1 VKIFLPPHPNPLP
14 PEGEGII
21 GNLVINITGNYQ
33 FKFLGTAMKD
43 INELIEQR
51 IKKLDELR
59 RLGVDPFGGPFYSED
74 HVSDLLNKFDS
85 ASRETLEDQTVLCS
99 LAGRVIAM
107 RDFGKAAFAHVQDTT
122 GKIQIYFKKDILG
135 EKQNLLKKLDIG
147 DIIGLKGRLFRTK
160 TNELTVEIEDF
171 VFLTKSLR
179 PLPEKWHGLKDIE
192 TRYRQRYVDL
202 IVNTEVRQT
211 FAKRSAIIKAIRDFL
226 ESKDFIEVETPM
238 MQQIPGGA
246 TAKPFTTHHMAL
258 GVDLYLRIAP
268 ELYLKRLLVGGYE
281 RVYELNKNFRNE
293 GISTKHNPEFTMLEF
308 YIAYRD
314 YNFLMSFT
322 EELITYVAN
331 RILGTLKIP
340 YGDTIIDLAP
350 PWPRIPMF
358 EALLQ
363 NNVPREVLNDREEA
377 KRWAE
382 ANAIEIK
389 GDVSLGKILDE
400 IFKKIVEP
408 NLFHPTFITDYPVGL
423 SPLAKKKAGDPEFV
437 ERFELFIASQEI
449 VNAFSELTDP
459 IDQRER
465 FMKQVESKAKGDEE
479 AHGMDEDFIRALEY
493 GMPPAAGEGIG
504 IDRLVMV
511 LTNSQ
516 SIRDVILFPQL
527 KPEQ

>member
-1 VKIFLPPHPNPLP
+1 MS
-14 PEGEGII
+14 E
-21 GNLVINITGNYQ
+21 
-33 FKFLGTAMKD
+33 

-51 IKKLDELR
+51 IKKLEELR
-59 RLGVDPFGGPFYSED
+59 QSGIEPFAGSFYAED
-74 HVSDLLNKFDS
+74 HASDLLIKFDS
-85 ASRETLEDQTVLCS
+85 ATKETLEASPASCS
-99 LAGRVIAM
+99 LAGRIISM
-107 RDFGKAAFAHVQDTT
+107 RDFGKAAFAHIQDIT
-122 GKIQIYFKKDILG
+122 GKIQIYFKKDVLG
-135 EKQNLLKKLDIG
+135 GKQNLIKKLDIG

-160 TNELTVEIEDF
+160 TNELTVEVKDF

-202 IVNTEVRQT
+202 IVNPDVRQT
-211 FAKRSAIIKAIRDFL
+211 FAKRSAIMKALRDFL
-226 ESKDFIEVETPM
+226 EANGFVEVETPM

-246 TAKPFTTHHMAL
+246 TAKPFRTHHIAL
-258 GVDLYLRIAP
+258 GIDLYLRIAP
-268 ELYLKRLLVGGYE
+268 ELFLKRLLVGGYE
-281 RVYELNKNFRNE
+281 RVYELNRNFRNE

-308 YIAYRD
+308 YVAYKD

-322 EELITYVAN
+322 EELITNVAN
-331 RILGTLKIP
+331 KTLGTLKIP
-340 YGDTIIDLAP
+340 YGDITIDLTP
-350 PWPRIPMF
+350 PWPRIPMLD
-358 EALLQ
+358 ALAQ
-363 NNVPREVLNDREEA
+363 SNVPSEILNDREKA
-377 KRWAE
+377 KTWAE
-382 ANAIEIK
+382 GHAVEIK

-400 IFKKIVEP
+400 IFKEIVEP
-408 NLFHPTFITDYPVGL
+408 RLVQPTFIIDYPIEL
-423 SPLAKKKAGDPEFV
+423 SPLAKRKAENPELA

-459 IDQRER
+459 MDQRER
-465 FMKQVESKAKGDEE
+465 FSTQVEAKIKGDEE
-479 AHGMDEDFIRALEY
+479 AHWMDEDFIRALEY